1 MILTAD
7 VKGITDVPV
16 SGTCILAVKKSMTVK
31 AAFSPEGAVSESIT
45 VASSDPKVVSVNGTK
60 LTAKKSGKAKI
71 TVTSEKGLTK
81 TFNVKVM
88 KKSVSKL
95 KIKASKKTVKAGKT
109 IKLKTTITPVTKASN
124 KVYWRSLDET
134 VATVSNKGAVKGI
147 KKGKVKITAIA
158 LDGSGRKSTVK
169 LIVK

>member
-1 MILTAD
+1 
-7 VKGITDVPV
+7 
-16 SGTCILAVKKSMTVK
+16 MTVK
-31 AAFSPEGAVSESIT
+31 AAFSTEGAVSESIT